1 MTHESQISQPEKYVF
16 SLKLWSDVCRERRG
30 NICGKRDVCLDT
42 DQLLANTDLRLD
54 MYQLSVTFLPRW
66 WWELAKCEARVEY
79 TGGRTHHDDPLTVR
93 VAVWVTQINTERLS
107 LWADRTNISE
117 FCRILIKYLQAAKP
131 YFVTTRLSVF
141 SISRQCH
148 NCLSSSDF
156 RVCQSRV
163 WGHKL

>member
-1 MTHESQISQPEKYVF
+1 MSHESQISQPEKYTFLV
-16 SLKLWSDVCRERRG
+16 WSCEVMCVERRRG

-66 WWELAKCEARVEY
+66 WWDVAKCEARVEY
-79 TGGRTHHDDPLTVR
+79 TGGRTLRWWSTDSWTRGMSYTNKHW
-93 VAVWVTQINTERLS
+93 AS

-117 FCRILIKYLQAAKP
+117 FCRILIKYLQGAEP

-141 SISRQCH
+141 SISRLCH

-156 RVCQSRV
+156 RVRQRLV
-163 WGHKL
+163 RGHKL